1 MAFVAVRKRDQATV
15 GVARLVR
22 ELDGTRGE
30 FAILVQPDTKGLGLA
45 RHLMDRLIEW
55 ARVEK
60 ISEIV
65 GQVLADN
72 APMLGFMRRL
82 GFAIHH
88 VPDEPDVVE
97 AIMKIREV

>member
-1 MAFVAVRKRDQATV
+1 V
-15 GVARLVR
+15 
-22 ELDGTRGE
+22 
-30 FAILVQPDTKGLGLA
+30 
-45 RHLMDRLIEW
+45 
-55 ARVEK
+55 
-60 ISEIV
+60 
-65 GQVLADN
+65 QVLADN